1 MDLIGYLLI
10 GVLLCQSIL
19 GLAILFDAILKAGLK
34 RRQTLMSLT
43 ELLSLARSWH
53 TLSSTEQER
62 RRQRVQANPLMAAF
76 EILVDNTG
84 LANHSE
90 HHVDRWLQSLDGNST
105 HLKMLLVKTAPLIGL
120 AGTLA
125 GIASSM
131 GRFEQRV
138 SDPGV
143 IVHGFSVAIETTL
156 YGIFVTCFCLLADRI
171 FWKPLKDQA
180 RELWLEIEMQLAQGA
195 AKKSA
200 AAAAAAAAQSA
211 KAGRRKANNQ
221 QNSQALKHFDPPAA
235 QDDRHRPLPGRL
247 ESPVGR
253 PQPLRTEL
261 GDASDQGLPVPQKET
276 LVPADA
282 DYRATELVYSH

>member
-10 GVLLCQSIL
+10 GILLCQSIL

-34 RRQTLMSLT
+34 RRQTLQSLT
-43 ELLSLARSWH
+43 ELLSLAKSWH
-53 TLSSTEQER
+53 TLSATEQER
-62 RRQRVQANPLMAAF
+62 RRQRVRANPLAAAF
-76 EILVDNTG
+76 EMLVDGTG
-84 LANHSE
+84 LATPAE
-90 HHVDRWLQSLDGNST
+90 HHVHRWLQSLDGNAT

-125 GIASSM
+125 GISSSM

-180 RELWLEIEMQLAQGA
+180 RDMWLEVEMQLAQGA
-195 AKKSA
+195 AKKPA
-200 AAAAAAAAQSA
+200 AATAQSA
-211 KAGRRKANNQ
+211 KAGRRKTDGPQ
-221 QNSQALKHFDPPAA
+221 HAA
-235 QDDRHRPLPGRL
+235 TLNRVDQSATQDERRRQRDGRL
-247 ESPVGR
+247 ESAVR
-253 PQPLRTEL
+253 LSQPIQAELRV
-261 GDASDQGLPVPQKET
+261 ASDNQLPVSRNEAPLT
-276 LVPADA
+276 DA
-282 DYRATELVYSH
+282 DIRATELVYSH

>member
-1 MDLIGYLLI
+1 MIAMDLIGYLLI

-43 ELLSLARSWH
+43 ELLSLAKSWH

-62 RRQRVQANPLMAAF
+62 RRQRVQANPLAPAF
-76 EILVDNTG
+76 AMLVDRTG
-84 LANHSE
+84 LATHAE
-90 HHVDRWLQSLDGNST
+90 HHVHRWLQSLDGNAT

-180 RELWLEIEMQLAQGA
+180 RELWLEVEMQLAQGA
-195 AKKSA
+195 AKKISRCGCSVSA
-200 AAAAAAAAQSA
+200 GWASKDRQTAEFRNVETHRSAGDTGRSPQTTARAAGVRSQSVAADS
-211 KAGRRKANNQ
+211 G
-221 QNSQALKHFDPPAA
+221 
-235 QDDRHRPLPGRL
+235 
-247 ESPVGR
+247 
-253 PQPLRTEL
+253 
-261 GDASDQGLPVPQKET
+261 
-276 LVPADA
+276 
-282 DYRATELVYSH
+282 

>member
-43 ELLSLARSWH
+43 ELLSLAKSWH

-62 RRQRVQANPLMAAF
+62 RRQRVQANPLAPAF
-76 EILVDNTG
+76 AMLVDRTG
-84 LANHSE
+84 LATHAE
-90 HHVDRWLQSLDGNST
+90 HHVHRWLQSLDGNAT

-180 RELWLEIEMQLAQGA
+180 RELWLEVEMQLAQGA

-200 AAAAAAAAQSA
+200 AAAAQSA
-211 KAGRRKANNQ
+211 QVGRRKTDKRQ
-221 QNSQALKHFDPPAA
+221 SSEALKRIDQPGT
-235 QDDRHRPLPGRL
+235 QDDRRRQLHGRL
-247 ESPVGR
+247 ESAVSLS
-253 PQPLRTEL
+253 QPIQAELR
-261 GDASDQGLPVPQKET
+261 DASDIELPVSIHDRLLT
-276 LVPADA
+276 DA
-282 DYRATELVYSH
+282 DIRATKLVCSD